1 MQSEGTSLKDFIV
14 VDKLGTGSFSSVYKV
29 QRIDDKN
36 YYAMKKVIIHSSRL
50 KSIKWKK
57 NKNKMLSI
65 KLEF

>member
-36 YYAMKKVIIHSSRL
+36 YYAMKKVNIHSRRS
-50 KSIKWKK
+50 KSIK
-57 NKNKMLSI
+57 
-65 KLEF
+65 

>member
-36 YYAMKKVIIHSSRL
+36 YYAMKKVIIHSSRS

-57 NKNKMLSI
+57 KKNKTPST